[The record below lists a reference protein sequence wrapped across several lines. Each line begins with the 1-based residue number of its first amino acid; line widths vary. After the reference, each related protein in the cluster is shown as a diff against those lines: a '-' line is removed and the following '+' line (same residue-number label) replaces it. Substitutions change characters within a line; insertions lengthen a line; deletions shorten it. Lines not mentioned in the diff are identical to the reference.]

1 VFQVEACYI
10 SGLWC
15 ALAWFARVSEKLQ
28 SSEGDYAGGFKGYQL
43 VPGVD
48 ISSPWAGYEKA
59 MTLGR
64 Y

>member
-1 VFQVEACYI
+1 MVC
-10 SGLWC
+10 S
-15 ALAWFARVSEKLQ
+15 LAWFARVSEKLQ
-28 SSEGDYAGGFKGYQL
+28 SSEGDYAGGFKGYQW

-48 ISSPWAGYEKA
+48 ISSPGAGYEKA